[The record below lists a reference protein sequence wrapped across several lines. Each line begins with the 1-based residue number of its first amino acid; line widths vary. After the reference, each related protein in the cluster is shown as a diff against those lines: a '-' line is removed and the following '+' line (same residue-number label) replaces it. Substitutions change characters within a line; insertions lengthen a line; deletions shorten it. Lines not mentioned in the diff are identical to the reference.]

1 MEIPLQTI
9 DVWEVEASPA
19 PRDLLSALRGIL
31 KEQDVIVVA
40 AYEPTD
46 ALAHALVNAGG
57 VRHAELPHF
66 YTSFEMNR
74 SEHPNGCAYE
84 FRFSDETMLKILA
97 ISPEILRQKDVDSFY
112 DSFIAYRPGMPR
124 IPLISYHDAS
134 CGGTLYLS
142 GLFREEELKAF
153 LSILGA
159 PAKSILNPVLD
170 FMKNEK

>member
-9 DVWEVEASPA
+9 DVWEVEPSPA
-19 PRDLLSALRGIL
+19 PRDLFSALRGIL
-31 KEQDVIVVA
+31 NEHDVIVMG

-46 ALAHALVNAGG
+46 ALANALIDAGG
-57 VRHAELPHF
+57 VRHTELTHF

-84 FRFSDETMLKILA
+84 FTFSDETVSKILA

-112 DSFIAYRPGMPR
+112 DSFIAYRPGTPR
-124 IPLISYHDAS
+124 IPLISFHDAS

-142 GLFREEELKAF
+142 GLFQEEELKGV
-153 LSILGA
+153 LSTLGA
-159 PAKSILNPVLD
+159 SAKSILNPVLD